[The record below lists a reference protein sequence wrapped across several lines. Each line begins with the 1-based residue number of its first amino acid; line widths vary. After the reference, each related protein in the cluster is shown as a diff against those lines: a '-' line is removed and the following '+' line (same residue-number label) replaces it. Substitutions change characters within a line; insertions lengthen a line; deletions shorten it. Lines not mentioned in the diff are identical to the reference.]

1 MLINDSIDQ
10 ESIGDIVEKSQKLIY
25 WFSSI
30 DSELI
35 FDPMTDEKSRELR
48 IASRRVHNKK
58 IDVSMSTTK
67 LDNKQKFQ
75 WKSFLFGFFVS
86 FEWKFNK
93 FCKFWEFRNLKWKFD
108 LHRVVLCRFESMNR
122 QQLRVDESEQ
132 PRDSAQRIQQC
143 RRSTELEQPRI
154 SDFLNV

>member
-48 IASRRVHNKK
+48 IASRRVSPQQENRCFHVNDEIGQQTK
-58 IDVSMSTTK
+58 ISMRII
-67 LDNKQKFQ
+67 FIRI
-75 WKSFLFGFFVS
+75 
-86 FEWKFNK
+86 
-93 FCKFWEFRNLKWKFD
+93 FRL
-108 LHRVVLCRFESMNR
+108 V
-122 QQLRVDESEQ
+122 
-132 PRDSAQRIQQC
+132 
-143 RRSTELEQPRI
+143 
-154 SDFLNV
+154 